1 MKKLREFGDNMGEYF
16 AFPTLEQLQKI
27 TKEQFRQMGAGY
39 RDDYLVK
46 AIKQLCG
53 VDFEEKKKLS
63 TPELR
68 KWLLSICGVG
78 PKVADCILLFSMKKH
93 EAFPVDTWIKRVMAE
108 LYNES
113 KDIKKI
119 ASFAEEKFG
128 KNAGIAQQYLFY
140 YMRENY

>member
-1 MKKLREFGDNMGEYF
+1 M
-16 AFPTLEQLQKI
+16 
-27 TKEQFRQMGAGY
+27 
-39 RDDYLVK
+39 
-46 AIKQLCG
+46 
-53 VDFEEKKKLS
+53 S
-63 TPELR
+63 
-68 KWLLSICGVG
+68 
-78 PKVADCILLFSMKKH
+78 
-93 EAFPVDTWIKRVMAE
+93 E